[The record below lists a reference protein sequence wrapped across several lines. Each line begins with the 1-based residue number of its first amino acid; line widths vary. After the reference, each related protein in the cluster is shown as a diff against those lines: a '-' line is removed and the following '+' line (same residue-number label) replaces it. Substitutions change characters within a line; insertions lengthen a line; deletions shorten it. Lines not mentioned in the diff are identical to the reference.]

1 MEQIYG
7 GTVGSAS
14 APFAWIGVFAFVI
27 GVCALAAGGYEA
39 GKKIRKAKKE
49 DARDVPYN
57 NSDKDDERKKKQ
69 KQQLEWQMEH
79 LRLEWKEKELRCQN
93 VREQCGDVKES
104 DAGKRLREQ
113 REALVMQKRFLCGL
127 QRKRLM

>member
-1 MEQIYG
+1 M
-7 GTVGSAS
+7 
-14 APFAWIGVFAFVI
+14 I

-39 GKKIRKAKKE
+39 GKNQESEKE

-79 LRLEWKEKELRCQN
+79 LRLEME
-93 VREQCGDVKES
+93 
-104 DAGKRLREQ
+104 GKRA
-113 REALVMQKRFLCGL
+113 ALSKCAG
-127 QRKRLM
+127 